1 MRISLLLL
9 FGLPGIINVAISQTT
24 NPVPK
29 QPMWMDGAYTGHDF
43 RYEGFRG
50 SALFINEWLNGQVSL
65 TDGRLFKDVP
75 LKYNAYTK
83 RLFMKNP
90 VGDSI
95 EVFSNLMDSFVI
107 NDPVSK
113 NDFVFKRFPTAKMA
127 KNNAGDLFFLVLYEG
142 KTSLVKLINK
152 TIKKADYK
160 DPYSNNIPY
169 DTFEDAHEY
178 YLLKPDNT
186 LTKVKKSKKA
196 ITEALSDKEPAVKDF
211 MVQQNVTV
219 KTEAELVRVV
229 AKYDSF

>member
-1 MRISLLLL
+1 MRLSLLLL
-9 FGLPGIINVAISQTT
+9 GVLSFLNSTFSQTT

-50 SALFINEWLNGQVSL
+50 SALFINEWIPGQVRL

-113 NDFVFKRFPTAKMA
+113 NDFVFKRFSTAKMA

-142 KTSLVKLINK
+142 KTSLVKLIHK

-178 YLLKPDNT
+178 YVLKPDNT
-186 LTKVKKSKKA
+186 LTKVRKSKKS

-211 MVQQNVTV
+211 LTQQHLAV
-219 KTEAELVRVV
+219 KTEAELVRII
-229 AKYDSF
+229 AKYDTF